1 MGEVMKIQKK
11 TRKAAFFA
19 PAFLGLIGVS
29 GASAADLGG
38 NCCADLEE
46 RIAELEASAA
56 VKGNRKVSLT
66 VSGWVAEQ
74 VVYWDDGVE
83 SNTYVSGLGTA
94 FASNMNFTG
103 TAKIN
108 KDWSA
113 GYVLHLEAIDSD
125 VYTTNQ
131 NTPVGPA
138 ALTGTKN
145 SVQVLY
151 SYWFLKNEQLGKLSV
166 GKVSPADDNA
176 IVSLDSSGTLAAA
189 YWVAYDVFGFNVR
202 GNFAPGQSMTWGN
215 ASSCRGYGGGPGDC
229 DGLPRNAV
237 RYDTPAY
244 KGFSATASWGEDDDW
259 ALAGWY
265 ANTLGNF
272 KIAGALTYAETTD
285 SNLGAPPDGKL
296 KYTQAGLYVQHLPSG
311 WFATAGWGHLT
322 EQGGLVDNPATDTWY
337 MKSGVRL
344 KLNPLGATIPYGE
357 YLGAN
362 NSAMIVSDGGSP
374 GDASDD
380 TSQVIKGSSTRF
392 WGFGA
397 VQEIDAAAMSVWL
410 RYRNHEVDVPGINTK
425 DMSTIVF
432 GSMINF

>member
-1 MGEVMKIQKK
+1 MKFQKK
-11 TRKAAFFA
+11 ALKAVLLAPIFA
-19 PAFLGLIGVS
+19 SLVGFS
-29 GASAADLGG
+29 GAMAADLGG
-38 NCCADLEE
+38 DCCADLEE
-46 RIAELEASAA
+46 RVSELEASAA
-56 VKGNRKVSLT
+56 RKGNRKVSLT

-74 VVYWDDGVE
+74 IVHWDDGVE
-83 SNTYVSGLGTA
+83 SNTYVTGLGTA
-94 FASNMNFTG
+94 FASNVHFTG
-103 TAKIN
+103 EAKIN

-145 SVQVLY
+145 GVQVLY
-151 SYWFLKNEQLGKLSV
+151 SYWFLKSEQLGKVSL

-202 GNFAPGQSMTWGN
+202 GNFAPGESMIWGN

-237 RYDTPAY
+237 RYDSPAFR
-244 KGFSATASWGEDDDW
+244 GFSASASWGEDDNW
-259 ALAGWY
+259 SVAGWY
-265 ANTLGNF
+265 AKTLGDF

-285 SNLGAPPDGKL
+285 SNLGAPSDGKL

-311 WFATAGWGHLT
+311 LFALGGWGHLN
-322 EQGGLVDNPATDTWY
+322 EQGNLTTNPATDTWY
-337 MKSGVRL
+337 FKSGIRL

-362 NSAMIVSDGGSP
+362 NSAMIVSDSGSP
-374 GDASDD
+374 NDVSDD

-410 RYRNHEVDVPGINTK
+410 RYRNHEVDVAGVNTK

-432 GSMINF
+432 GSMIKF